1 MPSPEVA
8 LSRYSVTGRLDEHR
22 LRGHDERLG
31 RDVLLWVFATAE
43 EAERERVVTLASS
56 FARLK
61 HPVFLQTLDLFEE
74 RGRVFLALEAPR
86 EVAPGTGHPLE
97 HGLPA
102 LVAATLTLRIGVAIE
117 EAAHAGLAVRDLQL
131 EHVHLS
137 GTDEVRLDPA
147 GLLEP
152 AERAASGVVS
162 LLTWFLAS
170 FLPGGDRAEPARTRF
185 DPGAEAAAG
194 FVGRWQERAER
205 GEADGAGDLSAFLD
219 ELRLIARSPTDLY
232 IDDDAA
238 LRHRAEEGAAPLPV
252 QADEEQ
258 TVPLALPPV
267 RRVEAADEAAPRQE
281 PERSSVGV
289 LRERGRGSSRASAP
303 RRPPRSPMLAIAGFG
318 LVAAL
323 AVGLIA
329 IGVRARGGGDGAT
342 VDRGAAASATPTPA
356 PANRATLTIT
366 AQQDARVRISVDA
379 AVAFAGVLR
388 AGESGS
394 WEGGSR
400 VQVWT
405 DNGKSISV
413 TVNGFALGPLSPA
426 VGHPEWNTVDW
437 GWPAGWRP
445 Q

>member
-1 MPSPEVA
+1 
-8 LSRYSVTGRLDEHR
+8 
-22 LRGHDERLG
+22 
-31 RDVLLWVFATAE
+31 
-43 EAERERVVTLASS
+43 
-56 FARLK
+56 
-61 HPVFLQTLDLFEE
+61 
-74 RGRVFLALEAPR
+74 
-86 EVAPGTGHPLE
+86 
-97 HGLPA
+97 
-102 LVAATLTLRIGVAIE
+102 
-117 EAAHAGLAVRDLQL
+117 
-131 EHVHLS
+131 
-137 GTDEVRLDPA
+137 
-147 GLLEP
+147 
-152 AERAASGVVS
+152 
-162 LLTWFLAS
+162 
-170 FLPGGDRAEPARTRF
+170 
-185 DPGAEAAAG
+185 
-194 FVGRWQERAER
+194 
-205 GEADGAGDLSAFLD
+205 
-219 ELRLIARSPTDLY
+219 
-232 IDDDAA
+232 
-238 LRHRAEEGAAPLPV
+238 
-252 QADEEQ
+252 
-258 TVPLALPPV
+258 
-267 RRVEAADEAAPRQE
+267 
-281 PERSSVGV
+281 
-289 LRERGRGSSRASAP
+289 
-303 RRPPRSPMLAIAGFG
+303 MLAIAGFG